1 MASCPKAIWNWRF
14 QRVVFRTVQL
24 LCLSVLILELM
35 NQKEVSA
42 WTYHYNNKSYSWNY
56 SRAFCQKYY
65 TDLVAIQNKNEI
77 AYLNETVPYYSS
89 YYWIGIRK
97 INNKWT
103 WVGTKKTLTKEAEN
117 WADNEPNN
125 KKNNQDCV
133 EIYIKSPSAPG
144 KWNDEPCWKKKRAL
158 CYRASCHDMSCS
170 KQGECIETIGNYTC
184 SCYPGFYGP
193 ECEHVRECGEFD
205 LPQHVHMN
213 CSHPLGNFSFNSQC
227 SFHCAEGYTLNGPRE
242 LECLASGIWTNSPP
256 QCIAVQC
263 PALKSPEQ
271 GSMSCFHSAK
281 AFQHQSSCSF
291 SCEEGFALVGPEV
304 VQCTASGVWTAP
316 TPVCK
321 AIACEPLESPA
332 HGSMDCS
339 PSSRALQYNTNCSF
353 HCAEGFTLRGAD
365 TVRCADSGQWTA
377 PAPVCQALQCQDLP
391 TSNKVR
397 ANCSHPFGDFRFQL
411 TCSFTCDEGSFLVG
425 ASVLQCLDTGNWDA
439 PFPECQAVTCA
450 PLPNPQNGEKTCVQ
464 PLGGSSYKS
473 TCWFTC
479 HEGFSL
485 SGPERLDC
493 TPSGHWTG
501 PPPTCEAIK
510 CPELSAPEQ
519 GSLHCPDTHGEFIV
533 GSICHFSCNKGLKL
547 EGSNHVECTASGRWT
562 APPPACKVDT
572 ASAPVPVVQCPS
584 LIAPMQG
591 TMSCQHHLRNFGL
604 NTTCHF
610 GCKAGFTLMGDSAL
624 RCRPSRQWTAVAP
637 TCRAVKCPKLPI
649 IEPIVMNC
657 SNPWG
662 NFSYGSTCSFHCPE
676 GQLLSGLERTAC
688 QENGQWSTTMPTCQA
703 GPLTIQETLTYVGGA
718 AACTTGLVTGSILL
732 ALLRRRCRQKDDGK
746 SPLNPQSHLGTYGVF
761 TNAAFDPN
769 P

>member
-1 MASCPKAIWNWRF
+1 MASCPKAIWSWRF
-14 QRVVFRTVQL
+14 QRVVFRSVQL
-24 LCLSVLILELM
+24 LCFSILIFELM
-35 NQKEVSA
+35 TQKEVSA
-42 WTYHYNNKSYSWNY
+42 WTYHYSDKPYSWNY

-77 AYLNETVPYYSS
+77 AYLNETIPYYNS

-97 INNKWT
+97 IDNKWT
-103 WVGTKKTLTKEAEN
+103 WVGTKKTLTEEAEN

-144 KWNDEPCWKKKRAL
+144 KWNDEPCGKRKRAL
-158 CYRASCHDMSCS
+158 CYRASCQDMSCS

-193 ECEHVRECGEFD
+193 ECE
-205 LPQHVHMN
+205 
-213 CSHPLGNFSFNSQC
+213 
-227 SFHCAEGYTLNGPRE
+227 Y
-242 LECLASGIWTNSPP
+242 
-256 QCIAVQC
+256 AVQC

-291 SCEEGFALVGPEV
+291 SCEEGFTLVGPEV
-304 VQCTASGVWTAP
+304 VHCTALGVWTAP

-321 AIACEPLESPA
+321 AIACESLESPV

-339 PSSRALQYNTNCSF
+339 PSPRAFQYNTSCSF
-353 HCAEGFTLRGAD
+353 RCAEGFTLRGAD
-365 TVRCADSGQWTA
+365 TVRCADSGEWTA

-391 TSNKVR
+391 TSNKARV
-397 ANCSHPFGDFRFQL
+397 NCSHPFGDFRYQS

-501 PPPTCEAIK
+501 SPPTCEASK

-519 GSLHCPDTHGEFIV
+519 GSLDCPDTHGEFIV
-533 GSICHFSCNKGLKL
+533 GSICHFSCNEGLKL

-562 APPPACKVDT
+562 APPPSCKVDT
-572 ASAPVPVVQCPS
+572 VSAPAPGVRCPS
-584 LIAPMQG
+584 LIAPNQG

-610 GCKAGFTLMGDSAL
+610 GCKAGFTLMGESAL
-624 RCRPSRQWTAVAP
+624 QCRPSRQWTAVAP
-637 TCRAVKCPKLPI
+637 TCRAVKCSKLPVT
-649 IEPIVMNC
+649 EPIVMNC

-676 GQLLSGLERTAC
+676 GQLLNGSERTAC

-703 GPLTIQETLTYVGGA
+703 GPLTIQEALTYIGGA
-718 AACTTGLVTGSILL
+718 AAGTTGLVTSSILL
-732 ALLRRRCRQKDDGK
+732 ALLRRRRRQKDDGK

-761 TNAAFDPN
+761 TNAAFDPS

>member
-24 LCLSVLILELM
+24 LCFSVLIFELM

-42 WTYHYNNKSYSWNY
+42 WTYHYSNKSYSWNY

-77 AYLNETVPYYSS
+77 AYLNETIPYYSS

-103 WVGTKKTLTKEAEN
+103 WVGTKKTLTQEAEN

-158 CYRASCHDMSCS
+158 CYRASCQDMSCS

-213 CSHPLGNFSFNSQC
+213 CSHPLGNFSFNSRC
-227 SFHCAEGYTLNGPRE
+227 SFHCTEGYILNGPRE

-256 QCIAVQC
+256 QCIA
-263 PALKSPEQ
+263 
-271 GSMSCFHSAK
+271 
-281 AFQHQSSCSF
+281 
-291 SCEEGFALVGPEV
+291 
-304 VQCTASGVWTAP
+304 
-316 TPVCK
+316 
-321 AIACEPLESPA
+321 IACEPLESPV
-332 HGSMDCS
+332 HGSMACS
-339 PSSRALQYNTNCSF
+339 PSSRAFQYNTNCSF

-377 PAPVCQALQCQDLP
+377 PAPVCQALQCQNLP

-397 ANCSHPFGDFRFQL
+397 VNCSHPFGDFRYQS

-493 TPSGHWTG
+493 TSSGHWTG
-501 PPPTCEAIK
+501 SPPTCEAIK
-510 CPELSAPEQ
+510 CPELSAPKQ
-519 GSLHCPDTHGEFIV
+519 GSLDCPDMHGEFIV

-562 APPPACKVDT
+562 APPPVCKVDT
-572 ASAPVPVVQCPS
+572 ASAPVPVVQCPP

-637 TCRAVKCPKLPI
+637 TCRAVKCSKLPI
-649 IEPIVMNC
+649 TEPIVMNC

-662 NFSYGSTCSFHCPE
+662 NFSYGSICSFHCPE
-676 GQLLSGLERTAC
+676 GQLLSGSERIAC

-761 TNAAFDPN
+761 TNAAFDPS

>member
-24 LCLSVLILELM
+24 LCFSVLILELM

-42 WTYHYNNKSYSWNY
+42 WTYHYTNKSYSWNY
-56 SRAFCQKYY
+56 SRTFCQKYY

-97 INNKWT
+97 IDNKWT

-158 CYRASCHDMSCS
+158 CYRASCQDMSCS

-193 ECEHVRECGEFD
+193 ECEYVRECGEFD

-213 CSHPLGNFSFNSQC
+213 CSHPHGNFSFNSQC
-227 SFHCAEGYTLNGPRE
+227 SFHCTEGYILNGPRE

-256 QCIAVQC
+256 QCTAVQC

-321 AIACEPLESPA
+321 A
-332 HGSMDCS
+332 
-339 PSSRALQYNTNCSF
+339 
-353 HCAEGFTLRGAD
+353 
-365 TVRCADSGQWTA
+365 
-377 PAPVCQALQCQDLP
+377 LQCQDLP

-397 ANCSHPFGDFRFQL
+397 VNCSHPFGDFRYQS

-493 TPSGHWTG
+493 APSGHWTG
-501 PPPTCEAIK
+501 SPPTCEAIK

-572 ASAPVPVVQCPS
+572 ASALVPVVQCPP

-610 GCKAGFTLMGDSAL
+610 GCKAGFTLMGDRAL

-637 TCRAVKCPKLPI
+637 TCRAVKCSKLPI
-649 IEPIVMNC
+649 TEPIVMNC

-676 GQLLSGLERTAC
+676 GQLLSGSERTAC
-688 QENGQWSTTMPTCQA
+688 QENGQWSTTLPTCQA

-732 ALLRRRCRQKDDGK
+732 ALLRRRCRRKDDGK

-761 TNAAFDPN
+761 TNAAFDPS

>member
-24 LCLSVLILELM
+24 LCFSVLILELM

-42 WTYHYNNKSYSWNY
+42 WTYHYTNKSYSWNY
-56 SRAFCQKYY
+56 SRTFCQKYY

-97 INNKWT
+97 IDNKWT

-158 CYRASCHDMSCS
+158 CYRASCQDMSCS

-193 ECEHVRECGEFD
+193 ECEYVRECGEFD

-213 CSHPLGNFSFNSQC
+213 CSHPHGNFSFNSQC
-227 SFHCAEGYTLNGPRE
+227 SFHCTEGYILNGPRE

-256 QCIAVQC
+256 QCTAVQC

-321 AIACEPLESPA
+321 A
-332 HGSMDCS
+332 
-339 PSSRALQYNTNCSF
+339 
-353 HCAEGFTLRGAD
+353 
-365 TVRCADSGQWTA
+365 
-377 PAPVCQALQCQDLP
+377 LQCQDLP

-397 ANCSHPFGDFRFQL
+397 VNCSHPFGDFRYQS

-493 TPSGHWTG
+493 APSGHWTG
-501 PPPTCEAIK
+501 SPPTCEAIK

-572 ASAPVPVVQCPS
+572 ASALVPVVQCPP

-610 GCKAGFTLMGDSAL
+610 GCKAGFTLMGDRAL

-637 TCRAVKCPKLPI
+637 TCRAVKCSKLPI
-649 IEPIVMNC
+649 TEPIVMNC

-676 GQLLSGLERTAC
+676 GQLLSGSERTAC
-688 QENGQWSTTMPTCQA
+688 QENGQWSTTLPTCQA

-761 TNAAFDPN
+761 TNAAFDPS